1 MRSQRRAVWVG
12 CAAIA
17 LALAGC
23 GSITPLESAD
33 GGTVSPP
40 RLTRSDAG
48 RISIETADAGPSTV
62 ETNDADPLPP
72 PTKDAGAPMA
82 EPKDAGNGPSP
93 ARDAGAP
100 MPDTKDAGKGANNSS
115 CGAKGNCSNG
125 LVCNPASGL
134 CVECLV
140 NDDCG
145 GKTKLCDLAT
155 LTCVITAAMGI
166 GAILVI
172 AFDHGIGWDRHR
184 RDVALSRIVV
194 DDDVHF
200 GSGVPINDV
209 ERDAIQGATAVG
221 GIIRAPVGV
230 QCDRSA
236 DVRDDGRRVGSHWRV
251 ADILIPGV
259 VQRENLLAQ

>member
-1 MRSQRRAVWVG
+1 MRGRSSMVPRRIFGAPWSVTPLTISDLRVAVVTRRFILRLHCRSSMRSQRRAVWVG

-155 LTCVITAAMGI
+155 LTCLQCASG
-166 GAILVI
+166 
-172 AFDHGIGWDRHR
+172 
-184 RDVALSRIVV
+184 
-194 DDDVHF
+194 DDCE
-200 GSGVPINDV
+200 G
-209 ERDAIQGATAVG
+209 
-221 GIIRAPVGV
+221 
-230 QCDRSA
+230 
-236 DVRDDGRRVGSHWRV
+236 
-251 ADILIPGV
+251 
-259 VQRENLLAQ
+259 